1 MQHYN
6 RDDYE
11 RGEQDFTM
19 RPHTSRYQPNNFVF
33 GFVFG
38 TVIGSAIGLFANNK
52 AKKKKQVPQEEV
64 QFDQHLHET
73 TRQEQALAEDQVET
87 IKGRIGHAYNADQ
100 TPTSDELSAQQAAI
114 QQESSDHQ
122 LSDTSPVGQENIL
135 SERET
140 TDSGLE
146 NIDESET
153 PSQQELNAQQ
163 RAIKEETNDLSDSTT
178 TATQQETTSSSSSDA
193 QHKQGTELNQ
203 INSNQEPTAQEREA
217 QQAAIQLEEEEKND
231 ALHQVDKDQHSPA
244 QRLAQ
249 ASQQKRTQLQEDKTV
264 AQRTDALLASP
275 GIASPR
281 KGFEVPNLLGQSS
294 GSAELAR
301 AAKDKKQAMNTNS
314 KVAEQT
320 RQLFAE
326 APIANPGQSF
336 KVPHLVGKPSTSIQG
351 QSLAKAAK
359 DKQARMKQDT
369 KVATRTEALMTE
381 TPITKV
387 AKPYIVPALIAESID
402 KAPSYAKAVVAYTKA
417 QKAAQKDAKKQ
428 GQNKKAQTSQQS
440 TSNKKKSA
448 TTTKAAS
455 SSKAK
460 NTKKTSTSSNK
471 SQQTTA
477 KKKTASAQKKSNA
490 KGPKSQ
496 SKSSSKKQNVTQPKD
511 AKKSAPQTHS
521 KASFE
526 NGHIQHDKAGKSS
539 KQSKNNI
546 ASATES
552 STVDTTK
559 DQQSVPS
566 YNNKSNNTK
575 GKKTKS
581 KIEKRTFDDK

>member
-11 RGEQDFTM
+11 RGEQDYTM

-100 TPTSDELSAQQAAI
+100 TPSSDELSAQQAAI

-122 LSDTSPVGQENIL
+122 LADTSPVGQENIL

-140 TDSGLE
+140 TDSDLE
-146 NIDESET
+146 NIDETET

-178 TATQQETTSSSSSDA
+178 TVTQQETTSSSSSDA

-231 ALHQVDKDQHSPA
+231 ALHQVDEHQHSSA

-249 ASQQKRTQLQEDKTV
+249 ASQQKHAQLQEDKTV

-281 KGFEVPNLLGQSS
+281 KGFKVPNLLGQSS

-326 APIANPGQSF
+326 APIASPGQSF
-336 KVPHLVGKPSTSIQG
+336 KLPHLVGKPSTSIQG
-351 QSLAKAAK
+351 QSFAKAAK
-359 DKQARMKQDT
+359 DKQERMKQDT

-387 AKPYIVPALIAESID
+387 AKPYIVPALTAESID

-417 QKAAQKDAKKQ
+417 QKDAKKQ
-428 GQNKKAQTSQQS
+428 GQNKKAQATQKS
-440 TSNKKKSA
+440 TSNNKKSA
-448 TTTKAAS
+448 ATTKAS
-455 SSKAK
+455 SSSNAK

-490 KGPKSQ
+490 KGTKSQ
-496 SKSSSKKQNVTQPKD
+496 SKSSSKKQNVTKPKD

-521 KASFE
+521 KASFD
-526 NGHIQHDKAGKSS
+526 NGHIQHDKADKSS

>member
-52 AKKKKQVPQEEV
+52 AKKKKQVSQEEV

-100 TPTSDELSAQQAAI
+100 TPSSDELSAQQAAI

-140 TDSGLE
+140 TDSDLE
-146 NIDESET
+146 NIDETET

-163 RAIKEETNDLSDSTT
+163 RAIKEETDDLSDSTT

-249 ASQQKRTQLQEDKTV
+249 ASQQKHAQLQEDKTV

-281 KGFEVPNLLGQSS
+281 KDFKVPNLLGQSS

-320 RQLFAE
+320 RQLFAD
-326 APIANPGQSF
+326 APIASPGQSF
-336 KVPHLVGKPSTSIQG
+336 KVPHLTGGQDATIKG

-387 AKPYIVPALIAESID
+387 AKPYIVPALTAESID

-417 QKAAQKDAKKQ
+417 QKAAKKQ
-428 GQNKKAQTSQQS
+428 GQNKKAQASQKS
-440 TSNKKKSA
+440 TSNNKKAAA
-448 TTTKAAS
+448 TTKTAS
-455 SSKAK
+455 TSKAK

-490 KGPKSQ
+490 KGTKSQ
-496 SKSSSKKQNVTQPKD
+496 SKSSSKKQNVTKPKD

-521 KASFE
+521 KASFD
-526 NGHIQHDKAGKSS
+526 NGHIQHDKADKSS

>member
-100 TPTSDELSAQQAAI
+100 TPSSDELSAQQAAI

-140 TDSGLE
+140 TDSDLE
-146 NIDESET
+146 NIDETET
-153 PSQQELNAQQ
+153 PSQQELN
-163 RAIKEETNDLSDSTT
+163 
-178 TATQQETTSSSSSDA
+178 
-193 QHKQGTELNQ
+193 
-203 INSNQEPTAQEREA
+203 A

-249 ASQQKRTQLQEDKTV
+249 ASQQKHAQLQEDKTV

-281 KGFEVPNLLGQSS
+281 KDFKVPNLLGQSS

-320 RQLFAE
+320 RQLFAD
-326 APIANPGQSF
+326 APIASPGQSF
-336 KVPHLVGKPSTSIQG
+336 KVPHLTGGQDATIKG

-387 AKPYIVPALIAESID
+387 AKPYIVPALTAESID

-417 QKAAQKDAKKQ
+417 QKAAKKQ
-428 GQNKKAQTSQQS
+428 GQNKKTQASQKS
-440 TSNKKKSA
+440 TSNNKKAAA
-448 TTTKAAS
+448 TTKKAS
-455 SSKAK
+455 TSKAK

-490 KGPKSQ
+490 KGTKSQ
-496 SKSSSKKQNVTQPKD
+496 SKSSSKKQNVTKPKD

-521 KASFE
+521 KASFD
-526 NGHIQHDKAGKSS
+526 NGHIQHDKADKSS

>member
-52 AKKKKQVPQEEV
+52 AKKKKQVSQEEV

-100 TPTSDELSAQQAAI
+100 TPSSDELSAQQAAI

-140 TDSGLE
+140 TDSDLE
-146 NIDESET
+146 NIDETET

-163 RAIKEETNDLSDSTT
+163 RAIKEETDDLSDSTT

-249 ASQQKRTQLQEDKTV
+249 ASQQKRAQLQEDKTV

-281 KGFEVPNLLGQSS
+281 KDFKVPNLLGQSS

-320 RQLFAE
+320 RQLFAD
-326 APIANPGQSF
+326 APIASPGQSF
-336 KVPHLVGKPSTSIQG
+336 KVPHLTGGQDATIKG

-387 AKPYIVPALIAESID
+387 AKPYIVPALTAESID

-417 QKAAQKDAKKQ
+417 QKAAKKQ
-428 GQNKKAQTSQQS
+428 GQNKKAQASQKS
-440 TSNKKKSA
+440 TSNNKKAAA
-448 TTTKAAS
+448 TTKTAS
-455 SSKAK
+455 TSKAK
-460 NTKKTSTSSNK
+460 NRRKHQLLLTNHNK
-471 SQQTTA
+471 QLLRKRQQVH
-477 KKKTASAQKKSNA
+477 KRNQMLK
-490 KGPKSQ
+490 
-496 SKSSSKKQNVTQPKD
+496 
-511 AKKSAPQTHS
+511 
-521 KASFE
+521 
-526 NGHIQHDKAGKSS
+526 
-539 KQSKNNI
+539 
-546 ASATES
+546 
-552 STVDTTK
+552 
-559 DQQSVPS
+559 VP
-566 YNNKSNNTK
+566 NHNLNHHLRNKM
-575 GKKTKS
+575 
-581 KIEKRTFDDK
+581 

>member
-11 RGEQDFTM
+11 RGEQDYTM

-100 TPTSDELSAQQAAI
+100 TPSSDELSAQQAAI

-140 TDSGLE
+140 TDTDLE
-146 NIDESET
+146 NIDETET

-178 TATQQETTSSSSSDA
+178 TATQQETTSSSPSDA

-249 ASQQKRTQLQEDKTV
+249 ASQQKHAQLQEDKTV

-281 KGFEVPNLLGQSS
+281 KDFKVPNLLGQSS

-320 RQLFAE
+320 RQLFAD
-326 APIANPGQSF
+326 APIASPGQSF
-336 KVPHLVGKPSTSIQG
+336 KVPHLTGGQDATIKG

-387 AKPYIVPALIAESID
+387 AKPYIVPALTAESID

-417 QKAAQKDAKKQ
+417 QKAAKKQ
-428 GQNKKAQTSQQS
+428 GQNKKAQASQKS
-440 TSNKKKSA
+440 TSNNKKSA
-448 TTTKAAS
+448 TATKAAS
-455 SSKAK
+455 TSKAK

-490 KGPKSQ
+490 KGTKSQ
-496 SKSSSKKQNVTQPKD
+496 SKSSSKKQNVTKPKE

-526 NGHIQHDKAGKSS
+526 NGHIQHDKADKSS

>member
-11 RGEQDFTM
+11 RGEQDYTM

-64 QFDQHLHET
+64 QFDQYLHET

-100 TPTSDELSAQQAAI
+100 TPSSDELSAQQAAI

-135 SERET
+135 SERES

-336 KVPHLVGKPSTSIQG
+336 EVPHLVGKPSTSIQG

-387 AKPYIVPALIAESID
+387 AKPYIVPALTAESID

-440 TSNKKKSA
+440 TSNKKKST

-455 SSKAK
+455 TSKAK

-490 KGPKSQ
+490 KGTKSQ
-496 SKSSSKKQNVTQPKD
+496 SKSSTKKQNVTQPKD

>member
-6 RDDYE
+6 RDDFE
-11 RGEQDFTM
+11 RGEQDFNM

-64 QFDQHLHET
+64 QFNQHLHEM

-87 IKGRIGHAYNADQ
+87 IKGRIGHAYNQDQ

-122 LSDTSPVGQENIL
+122 LADTSPVGQENII

-140 TDSGLE
+140 TDSDLE
-146 NIDESET
+146 NIDETET

-163 RAIKEETNDLSDSTT
+163 RAIQEETSDLADSTT
-178 TATQQETTSSSSSDA
+178 TADPQESTTSSSSDA

-217 QQAAIQLEEEEKND
+217 QQAAIQQEEEEKND
-231 ALHQVDKDQHSPA
+231 ALHQVEKGQYSSAH
-244 QRLAQ
+244 RLAQ
-249 ASQQKRTQLQEDKTV
+249 ASQQKRSQLEKDNTV
-264 AQRTDALLASP
+264 AQRTEALLASP
-275 GIASPR
+275 GIASSR
-281 KGFEVPNLLGQSS
+281 KGFEVPNLLGSNK
-294 GSAELAR
+294 GSTELAR

-326 APIANPGQSF
+326 APIASPGKSF
-336 KVPHLVGKPSTSIQG
+336 KLQHLVGKQSTSIQG

-369 KVATRTEALMTE
+369 KVATRTEALLTE

-387 AKPYIVPALIAESID
+387 AKPYIVPALTAESIE
-402 KAPSYAKAVVAYTKA
+402 KVPSYAKAVVAYTEA
-417 QKAAQKDAKKQ
+417 QKAAKKDAQKQ
-428 GQNKKAQTSQQS
+428 GQAKKAQAS
-440 TSNKKKSA
+440 KKSA
-448 TTTKAAS
+448 STNKKSEAKTKS
-455 SSKAK
+455 SPS
-460 NTKKTSTSSNK
+460 NTKKTKKSSTSSNQ
-471 SQQTTA
+471 SNA
-477 KKKTASAQKKSNA
+477 KKKTTGSQKKSNA
-490 KGPKSQ
+490 KGTKSQ
-496 SKSSSKKQNVTQPKD
+496 SKSSSKKQNVTKPKD

-526 NGHIQHDKAGKSS
+526 DGHIQHDKADKSS

-566 YNNKSNNTK
+566 YNNKQNNTK
-575 GKKTKS
+575 GKKTKN

>member
-140 TDSGLE
+140 TDSDLE
-146 NIDESET
+146 NIDETET

-231 ALHQVDKDQHSPA
+231 ALHQVDKNQQSSA

-249 ASQQKRTQLQEDKTV
+249 ASQQKRAQLKEDKTV

-320 RQLFAE
+320 RQLFTE
-326 APIANPGQSF
+326 APIASPGQSF
-336 KVPHLVGKPSTSIQG
+336 KVPHLTGGQDTTIKG

-359 DKQARMKQDT
+359 DKQARMKQDA

-387 AKPYIVPALIAESID
+387 AKPYIVPALTAESID
-402 KAPSYAKAVVAYTKA
+402 KAPSYAKAVVAYTKT
-417 QKAAQKDAKKQ
+417 QKDAEKQ

-490 KGPKSQ
+490 KGTKSQ
-496 SKSSSKKQNVTQPKD
+496 SKSSSKKQNVTKPKD

-526 NGHIQHDKAGKSS
+526 NGHIQHDKADKSS

>member
-52 AKKKKQVPQEEV
+52 AKKKKQVSQEEV

-100 TPTSDELSAQQAAI
+100 TPSSDELSAQQAAI

-140 TDSGLE
+140 TDSDLE
-146 NIDESET
+146 NIDETET

-249 ASQQKRTQLQEDKTV
+249 ASQQKRAQLQEDKTV

-281 KGFEVPNLLGQSS
+281 KDFKVPNLLGQSS

-320 RQLFAE
+320 RQLFAD
-326 APIANPGQSF
+326 APIASPGQSF
-336 KVPHLVGKPSTSIQG
+336 KVPHLTGGQDATIKG

-387 AKPYIVPALIAESID
+387 AKPYIVPALTAESID

-417 QKAAQKDAKKQ
+417 QKAAKKQ
-428 GQNKKAQTSQQS
+428 GQNKKAQASQKS
-440 TSNKKKSA
+440 TSNNKKAAA
-448 TTTKAAS
+448 TTKTAS
-455 SSKAK
+455 TSKAK

-490 KGPKSQ
+490 KGTKSQ
-496 SKSSSKKQNVTQPKD
+496 SKSSSKKQNVTKPKD

-521 KASFE
+521 KASFD
-526 NGHIQHDKAGKSS
+526 NGHIQHDKADKSS